1 MAPLEAAIDAV
12 RRIPAC
18 PLTLQSMRSD
28 PQSTGSTSGPDEPGV
43 AGAGR
48 GFVLVFVGALMFFA
62 FVIGSEL
69 LGSVGQA
76 SLSFVFAS
84 AALVYLWFRLDP
96 STRRRLTVQV
106 RHVVRPSS
114 RR

>member
-1 MAPLEAAIDAV
+1 
-12 RRIPAC
+12 
-18 PLTLQSMRSD
+18 MRPD
-28 PQSTGSTSGPDEPGV
+28 PQSTGSTRGPDQPGV

-48 GFVLVFVGALMFFA
+48 GFVLVFVGASMFFA

-69 LGSVGQA
+69 LGAVGQA
-76 SLSFVFAS
+76 SLSFLFAS

-114 RR
+114 RH

>member
-1 MAPLEAAIDAV
+1 MP
-12 RRIPAC
+12 PC
-18 PLTLQSMRSD
+18 TLTLRSMRAD
-28 PQSTGSTSGPDEPGV
+28 PQSTGSSRGPEEPGV

-48 GFVLVFVGALMFFA
+48 GFVLVFAGALMFFA

-84 AALVYLWFRLDP
+84 AALTYGWFRLDP
-96 STRRRLTVQV
+96 ATRRRLTVQTRKLV
-106 RHVVRPSS
+106 RRSS
-114 RR
+114 RG

>member
-1 MAPLEAAIDAV
+1 MSAHPQDPGPGPL
-12 RRIPAC
+12 P
-18 PLTLQSMRSD
+18 PRS
-28 PQSTGSTSGPDEPGV
+28 GV
-43 AGAGR
+43 EQAGR

-69 LGSVGQA
+69 GGAVGQA
-76 SLSFVFAS
+76 SLSFLFAS
-84 AALVYLWFRLDP
+84 AGLVYLWFRLDP

>member
-1 MAPLEAAIDAV
+1 
-12 RRIPAC
+12 
-18 PLTLQSMRSD
+18 MRPD
-28 PQSTGSTSGPDEPGV
+28 PQSTGSSSGPDQSGV
-43 AGAGR
+43 ARAGR

-76 SLSFVFAS
+76 SLSFLFAS